1 MKKIIF
7 ITLIFSVFNS
17 CVSSTKKDPLKNTK
31 KLVKEGHTSLY
42 KNGAFQLPST
52 QLYLVPPGPGPVE
65 LASDLMGV
73 KAKASFRLALQAAK
87 DSVEVVSIGTK
98 YTFEMASTQSEAGRA
113 ARKYI
118 QSASRPTSKLI
129 VLKTSEV
136 GQEIVGQAWDAG
148 EQTKKYNKKLIK
160 SLADDRKNIETTR
173 VAIRKSIDANSKE
186 LNEKSKLTAE
196 QSNAHF
202 VKGLS
207 EAKNKWILGYAT
219 IDKKLDENKK
229 DFENK
234 KSVDRFVKTAKDAE
248 IEREKNT
255 NEIYYIFD
263 GSFKKA
269 KEDSLADFESAEKEF
284 SAGSNTY
291 GYTLATLRA
300 LGWWLKGTVWNYGF
314 AAGKTMVSGVGYVL
328 YNGVVYPV
336 VVSSKQAANSVI
348 LAVEYSQLQSSNA
361 YEYVAP
367 TASLA
372 LAGILLSAKSVAGY
386 SEAAA
391 YKTVAITTKNL
402 GPIATEGATAVGKTA
417 VFATEKTI
425 QYVGV
430 PVTAAAVT
438 TATAMT
444 GAVVISS
451 GYLAGGVTYAGGEA
465 SAYAADGVAKTTAA
479 AVATVGTATS
489 MVAGAAVG
497 VFEVGQAM
505 VVPPTLAL
513 SSGVVLSYGL
523 ASQLSAQAILSVADA
538 AYLVLSL
545 EGGKYVVYAVKGLVD
560 PETDLPAGTIVD
572 LEELRKRGEEIKKV
586 PLSDDEVKGLTD
598 KAIDHLP
605 GQ

>member
-7 ITLIFSVFNS
+7 ITLLFSVFNS
-17 CVSSTKKDPLKNTK
+17 CVSSTKEDPLKNTK

-52 QLYLVPPGPGPVE
+52 QLYLIPPGPGPVE

-98 YTFEMASTQSEAGRA
+98 YTFEVAEAQSEAGKA

-136 GQEIVGQAWDAG
+136 GQEIVGQAWDIG
-148 EQTKKYNKKLIK
+148 EQTKKYNKKLVK

-173 VAIRKSIDANSKE
+173 VAFRQSINASSE
-186 LNEKSKLTAE
+186 GLNEKSKLTAE
-196 QSNAHF
+196 QSASNFA
-202 VKGLS
+202 KGLS
-207 EAKNKWILGYAT
+207 EAKNKWILGYASV
-219 IDKKLDENKK
+219 DKKLDQNKK
-229 DFENK
+229 NFENK
-234 KSVDRFVKTAKDAE
+234 KSVDRFVKTAKDTE
-248 IEREKNT
+248 IDREKT
-255 NEIYYIFD
+255 SNEIYYIFN

-269 KEDSLADFESAEKEF
+269 KEDSLTDFESAGKEF
-284 SAGSNTY
+284 TSGSNTY

-300 LGWWLKGTVWNYGF
+300 LGWWLKGTVWNYGL
-314 AAGKTMVSGVGYVL
+314 AAGKTMISGVGYVL

-372 LAGILLSAKSVAGY
+372 LAGILLSAKSVVGY

-391 YKTVAITTKNL
+391 YKTAAVATKNL
-402 GPIATEGATAVGKTA
+402 GPVVTDGATAVGKTM
-417 VFATEKTI
+417 VFATEKSI
-425 QYVGV
+425 QYIGV

-444 GAVVISS
+444 GAVVISG
-451 GYLAGGVTYAGGEA
+451 GYLAGGVTYAGGEV
-465 SAYAADGVAKTTAA
+465 SAYAADGIAKTSAA
-479 AVATVGTATS
+479 AVATVGTTTS
-489 MVAGAAVG
+489 IAAGTAVG
-497 VFEVGQAM
+497 VFEVGQAI

-513 SSGVVLSYGL
+513 SSGVVLTYGL

-560 PETDLPAGTIVD
+560 PETDLPAGTVVD

-586 PLSDDEVKGLTD
+586 PLSDEEVKGLLEKTV
-598 KAIDHLP
+598 DHLP
-605 GQ
+605 VQ

>member
-7 ITLIFSVFNS
+7 ITLIFSIFNS
-17 CVSSTKKDPLKNTK
+17 CVSSTKEDPLKNTK

-98 YTFEMASTQSEAGRA
+98 YTFEMAKAQSEAGKV

-118 QSASRPTSKLI
+118 QSASRPASKLI
-129 VLKTSEV
+129 VLKTSEA
-136 GQEIVGQAWDAG
+136 GQEIIGQAWDTG

-173 VAIRKSIDANSKE
+173 ITIRKSIDNGSQE
-186 LNEKSKLTAE
+186 LNEKSKLITE
-196 QSNAHF
+196 QSNTNF

-207 EAKNKWILGYAT
+207 KAKDKWILGYAT
-219 IDKKLDENKK
+219 IDKNLDKNKK
-229 DFENK
+229 DFESK
-234 KSVDRFVKTAKDAE
+234 KSVDRFVKTAKETE
-248 IEREKNT
+248 IERKKT
-255 NEIYYIFD
+255 SNEIYYIFD

-269 KEDSLADFESAEKEF
+269 KEDSLTDFESAEKEF
-284 SAGSNTY
+284 TTGSNTY

-328 YNGVVYPV
+328 YNGIVYPV
-336 VVSSKQAANSVI
+336 VVSSKQAINSVI
-348 LAVEYSQLQSSNA
+348 LAVEYSQLQSSNT

-372 LAGILLSAKSVAGY
+372 LAGILLSAKSVVGY

-391 YKTVAITTKNL
+391 YKTAAIATKNL
-402 GPIATEGATAVGKTA
+402 GPVVTEGATTVGKTA
-417 VFATEKTI
+417 VFATEKSI
-425 QYVGV
+425 QYVAV
-430 PVTAAAVT
+430 PLTAAAVT
-438 TATAMT
+438 TATAIT
-444 GAVVISS
+444 GAVVISG
-451 GYLAGGVTYAGGEA
+451 GYLAGGVTYAGGETA
-465 SAYAADGVAKTTAA
+465 AYAADGIAKTSAA
-479 AVATVGTATS
+479 TVATVGTTTS
-489 MVAGAAVG
+489 VVTGAAIG
-497 VFEVGQAM
+497 VFEVGQAI

-513 SSGVVLSYGL
+513 SSGVVLTYGL
-523 ASQLSAQAILSVADA
+523 ASQVSAQAILSVADA

-586 PLSDDEVKGLTD
+586 PLSEEEVKDLTEKTVD
-598 KAIDHLP
+598 DLP
-605 GQ
+605 TH